1 MRRMFLIVVCTI
13 VSSVGPLLGQAATL
27 TGVGYADPCVI
38 HVAPG
43 QITTLFV
50 TGLKTVLSQPVNATS
65 IPLPIMLAGI
75 SVTLNQPGNQPTPVP
90 LLSVQQVSV
99 CNNGGV
105 APPESG
111 LTPDCLITSITIQ
124 IPFEL
129 AFVPAPPGT
138 PPTTP
143 ELVVSE
149 NGNVSKAFRVLPLQD
164 NLHVINTCDVFP
176 SPKVTSAGFCVP
188 LVTHANGTVVTTDN
202 PVQPGED
209 IVIWALGL
217 GATTPTP
224 KTGQPSPTPAATLS
238 SRLYLQFDFRI
249 NASPSRPYIN
259 PHINRTAPIFAG
271 LTPGQVG
278 LYQINV
284 RIPSSIPAVDRCG
297 LPTSDLPTGTTG
309 GLGFYNIVQSNLTI
323 DIGANAS
330 LNASFDGAAI
340 CVQPPQ

>member
-1 MRRMFLIVVCTI
+1 MLVGRADPLPVLSARFQNVGDERMRRMFLIVVCTI

-111 LTPDCLITSITIQ
+111 LTTDCLITFITIQ

-176 SPKVTSAGFCVP
+176 SPKVTSAGFITCR
-188 LVTHANGTVVTTDN
+188 
-202 PVQPGED
+202 
-209 IVIWALGL
+209 
-217 GATTPTP
+217 
-224 KTGQPSPTPAATLS
+224 LS
-238 SRLYLQFDFRI
+238 
-249 NASPSRPYIN
+249 
-259 PHINRTAPIFAG
+259 
-271 LTPGQVG
+271 
-278 LYQINV
+278 
-284 RIPSSIPAVDRCG
+284 
-297 LPTSDLPTGTTG
+297 
-309 GLGFYNIVQSNLTI
+309 
-323 DIGANAS
+323 
-330 LNASFDGAAI
+330 
-340 CVQPPQ
+340 